1 MNDYKKSK
9 EQLIRELSEL
19 RQENND
25 LKSQVAKDNMRSDAV
40 KDLKEAEEALRE
52 SEERY
57 RTISSLTTDYIFRLK
72 VDEAGSI
79 KTDMITDN
87 FFTTTER
94 SVEDIMTPDRWA
106 KIIHPDDLGKLYDC
120 LHRLLTKGGSIE
132 IECRSLKADGTMR
145 SVMVV
150 SHAVKNTPGGRT
162 TAIVGAVKDISER
175 KKAELALATEQKLLR
190 TLIDLLPSLVYVK
203 DRESRFLAANFACA
217 SYMGASLPQDLIG
230 KTDADFYPSDLAA
243 CFRSDELEVLNG
255 NPIMNK
261 VEYSVSPLNTQNII
275 LTTKVPFRDSEGNI
289 TGLVGAS
296 IDISELKRTEKA
308 LIASESNLQALINNK
323 NESIWSLDNNYDLIV
338 CNDYFRD
345 SYLAAYNEELKV
357 GMNLINLLSPELKA
371 FWKPKYDCALA
382 GEKIFF
388 EFRETVNDKIFYFN
402 VYLNP
407 IFSEGRIKGVSALS
421 VDVTDRKKEE
431 DALIKAKEKA
441 EESDRLKSAFLANMG
456 HEIRTPM
463 NGIMG
468 FSELLKNS
476 TLTGEEQQRYVK
488 IIETSGAR
496 MLNIIN
502 DLIDISKIESGI
514 MEVDISECNINDQLE
529 YLYSFFQPE
538 ASLKGL
544 KLTCETFFQADEAII
559 ETDKQKLNAILINLI
574 KNAIKFTFKGFIKFG
589 YTLKRTAAINE
600 SAELEFFVKDTG
612 AGIPYEQREIIF
624 ERFRQG
630 SESLNR
636 EYEGAG
642 LGLSISKSYTEM
654 LGGKIWVQPNSG
666 MYSEGNGS
674 IFYFTIPYNP
684 VQGKNAIFQ
693 APISIAGEEIT
704 PETVAGENITVKTH
718 NVLIAEDDLASEILF
733 SIMIRI
739 FSNKIFKVKTGI
751 EAVDACRNNPEIDL
765 ILMDIKMPGM
775 DGYEATRQIRK
786 FNKRVVIIAQTAYAN
801 TGDSDK
807 ALEAGCNDYISK
819 PIKKDELISL
829 IKKHFAKQKNAVTEN
844 LT

>member
-19 RQENND
+19 RQENID
-25 LKSQVAKDNMRSDAV
+25 IKSQVAKDNMRTDAV
-40 KDLKEAEEALRE
+40 KGLREAEEALRE

-57 RTISSLTTDYIFRLK
+57 RTITSLTTDYIFRLK
-72 VDEAGSI
+72 IEEDGSI

-87 FFTTTER
+87 FFATTKR
-94 SVEDIMTPDRWA
+94 SIEDIITPDRWA
-106 KIIHPDDLGKLYDC
+106 KIIHPDDIGKLYDS
-120 LHRLLTKGGSIE
+120 LHRLLDNGGSSE
-132 IECRSLKADGTMR
+132 LQCRSFKTDGTVR
-145 SVMVV
+145 TVMVV
-150 SHAVKNTPGGRT
+150 SHAINNTPGGPT

-175 KKAELALATEQKLLR
+175 KKAELALDSEQKLLR

-203 DRESRFLAANFACA
+203 DRDSRFLVANIACA

-230 KTDADFYPSDLAA
+230 KTDADFYPPDVAA
-243 CFRSDELEVLNG
+243 AYRSDELEVLNG

-261 VEYSVSPLNTQNII
+261 VEYSVSPIKNQNII
-275 LTTKVPFRDSEGNI
+275 LTTKVPFRGNEGNI

-296 IDISELKRTEKA
+296 IDISEMKRTEKA
-308 LIASESNLQALINNK
+308 LIASKSNLQALINNK
-323 NESIWSLDNNYDLIV
+323 NEAIWSLDNNYNLIV

-345 SYLAAYNEELKV
+345 SYLAAYNEELKM

-371 FWKPKYDCALA
+371 FWKPKYDSALA

-388 EFRETVNDKIFYFN
+388 EFRENINDKVFYFN

-407 IFSEGRIKGVSALS
+407 IFSEGSITGVSALS

-431 DALIKAKEKA
+431 EALIKAKEKA

-476 TLTGEEQQRYVK
+476 TLTGEEQQRYIK
-488 IIETSGAR
+488 IIETSGVR

-514 MEVDISECNINDQLE
+514 MEVDISKCNINDQLE
-529 YLYSFFQPE
+529 YLFPFFEPE
-538 ASLKGL
+538 ARLKGL
-544 KLTCETFFQADEAII
+544 KLTCETFFHAADAII
-559 ETDKQKLNAILINLI
+559 EIDKQKLNAILINLI
-574 KNAIKFTFKGFIKFG
+574 KNAIKFTFKGSIKFG
-589 YTLKRTAAINE
+589 YTLNRTKAINE

-612 AGIPYEQREIIF
+612 VGVSTEQREIIF

-636 EYEGAG
+636 NYEGAG
-642 LGLSISKSYTEM
+642 LGLAISKSYTEM

-666 MYSEGNGS
+666 KYTEGNGS
-674 IFYFTIPYNP
+674 TFYFTIPYNP
-684 VQGKNAIFQ
+684 VQGKNAFVQ
-693 APISIAGEEIT
+693 TPLSASGKDIT
-704 PETVAGENITVKTH
+704 SKTVAGEDVTLKIH
-718 NVLIAEDDLASEILF
+718 NVLIAEDDLASELLF

-786 FNKRVVIIAQTAYAN
+786 FNKKVVIIAQTAYAQ
-801 TGDSDK
+801 TGDRDK
-807 ALEAGCNDYISK
+807 ALAAGCNDYISK
-819 PIKKDELISL
+819 PIKKDELMLL
-829 IKKHFAKQKNAVTEN
+829 IEKHFAKQRNTPAEN
-844 LT
+844 

>member
-19 RQENND
+19 RQENSD
-25 LKSQVAKDNMRSDAV
+25 LKSRAAEDNVKSKAV

-72 VDEAGSI
+72 VDEAGNV

-87 FFTTTER
+87 FFTTTSR
-94 SVEDIMTPDRWA
+94 SIEDIITPDRWA
-106 KIIHPDDLGKLYDC
+106 SIIHPDDLGKLFDS
-120 LHRLLTKGGSIE
+120 LHRLLNDGGSTE
-132 IECRSLKADGTMR
+132 IECRSFKADGSIR

-150 SHAVKNTPGGRT
+150 SHAIKNTPGGRT

-175 KKAELALATEQKLLR
+175 KKAELALDSEQKLLR

-203 DRESRFLAANFACA
+203 DRDSRFLVANITCA
-217 SYMGASLPQDLIG
+217 NYMGASSPQDLIG
-230 KTDADFYPSDLAA
+230 KTDADFYPPDAA
-243 CFRSDELEVLNG
+243 AGYRSDELEVLNG

-296 IDISELKRTEKA
+296 IDISEMKRTEKA
-308 LIASESNLQALINNK
+308 LITSESNLQALINNK
-323 NESIWSLDNNYDLIV
+323 NEAIWSLDNNYHLIV

-357 GMNLINLLSPELKA
+357 GINLINLLSPELKA

-388 EFRETVNDKIFYFN
+388 EFRETLNDKVFYFN

-407 IFSEGRIKGVSALS
+407 IFSEGSITGVSALS
-421 VDVTDRKKEE
+421 IDVTDRKKEE
-431 DALIKAKEKA
+431 EALIKAKEKA

-463 NGIMG
+463 NGIIG

-476 TLTGEEQQRYVK
+476 TLTGEEQQKYVK
-488 IIETSGAR
+488 IIETSGVR

-514 MEVDISECNINDQLE
+514 MEVEISRFNINDQLE
-529 YLYSFFQPE
+529 YLYSFFEPE
-538 ASLKGL
+538 ARQKGL
-544 KLTCETFFQADEAII
+544 KLTYETFFHAADAII
-559 ETDKQKLNAILINLI
+559 ESDKQKLNAILINLI
-574 KNAIKFTFKGFIKFG
+574 KNAIKFTFRGSIRFG
-589 YTLKRTAAINE
+589 YTLKHSMAINDSPE
-600 SAELEFFVKDTG
+600 IEFFVMDTG
-612 AGIPYEQREIIF
+612 VGIPPEQREIIF

-636 EYEGAG
+636 DYEGAG
-642 LGLSISKSYTEM
+642 LGLAISKSYANM
-654 LGGKIWVQPNSG
+654 LGGKIWIQPNSG
-666 MYSEGNGS
+666 KNAGGDGS
-674 IFYFTIPYNP
+674 TFYFTIPYVP
-684 VQGKNAIFQ
+684 EQGQNTFFQ
-693 APISIAGEEIT
+693 APISVAEEDIMST
-704 PETVAGENITVKTH
+704 AVAGEDNTLKTH

-765 ILMDIKMPGM
+765 ILMDIKMPGI
-775 DGYEATRQIRK
+775 DGYEATRQIRI
-786 FNKRVVIIAQTAYAN
+786 FNKKVVIIAQTAYAQ
-801 TGDSDK
+801 TGDREK
-807 ALEAGCNDYISK
+807 ALAAGCNDYISK
-819 PIKKDELISL
+819 PIRKDDLMSL
-829 IKKHFAKQKNAVTEN
+829 IKKHFAKQKNAGSVN
-844 LT
+844 

>member
-9 EQLIRELSEL
+9 EQLIKELSEL

-25 LKSQVAKDNMRSDAV
+25 LKSQLDNDNLRSDAV
-40 KDLKEAEEALRE
+40 KDLKEAEKTLRE
-52 SEERY
+52 SEEWY
-57 RTISSLTTDYIFRLK
+57 RTITSLTTDYIFRLK
-72 VDEAGSI
+72 VNEDGSI

-87 FFTTTER
+87 FFTTTRR
-94 SVEDIMTPDRWA
+94 SIEDIMTPDLWT
-106 KIIHPDDLGKLYDC
+106 KIIHPDDIGKLYDS
-120 LHRLLTKGGSIE
+120 LHLLLTKGGSTE
-132 IECRSLKADGTMR
+132 IECRSYKKDGSVR

-150 SHAVKNTPGGRT
+150 SHAIKETSGGPT

-175 KKAELALATEQKLLR
+175 KKVELALDTEQKLLR

-203 DRESRFLAANFACA
+203 DRESRFLVANNTCAA
-217 SYMGASLPQDLIG
+217 YMGASLPQDLIG
-230 KTDADFYPSDLAA
+230 KTDADFYPPDVAA
-243 CFRSDELEVLNG
+243 GFRSDELKVLNG
-255 NPIMNK
+255 YPILNK
-261 VEYSVSPLNTQNII
+261 VEYGVSPLNTQNII
-275 LTTKVPFRDSEGNI
+275 LTTKIPFRDNEGNI

-296 IDISELKRTEKA
+296 IDISEMKRTEKA

-323 NESIWSLDNNYDLIV
+323 NEAIWSLDKNYRLIV

-357 GMNLINLLSPELKA
+357 GINLINLLSPELKA
-371 FWKPKYDCALA
+371 FWKPKYDFALA
-382 GEKIFF
+382 GEKQFF
-388 EFRETVNDKIFYFN
+388 EFRETVHAKIFYFN

-407 IFSEGRIKGVSALS
+407 IFSEGSITGVSALS
-421 VDVTDRKKEE
+421 IDVTDRKKEE
-431 DALIKAKEKA
+431 EALIKAKEKA

-463 NGIMG
+463 NGIIG

-476 TLTGEEQQRYVK
+476 TLTGEEQQRYIK
-488 IIETSGAR
+488 IIETSGVR

-514 MEVDISECNINDQLE
+514 MEVDISKCNINDQLE
-529 YLYSFFQPE
+529 YLYCFFEPE
-538 ASLKGL
+538 ARQKGL
-544 KLTCETFFQADEAII
+544 KLTYEIFFHAADAII

-574 KNAIKFTFKGFIKFG
+574 KNAIKFTFKGSIKFG
-589 YTLKRTAAINE
+589 YILKGTAAVNE

-612 AGIPYEQREIIF
+612 VGIPPEQRDIIF

-636 EYEGAG
+636 DYEGAG
-642 LGLSISKSYTEM
+642 LGLAISKSYAEM

-666 MYSEGNGS
+666 NYTEENGS
-674 IFYFTIPYNP
+674 TFYFTIPYNP
-684 VQGKNAIFQ
+684 VKERNAFFQ
-693 APISIAGEEIT
+693 APLAATGEDLSS
-704 PETVAGENITVKTH
+704 ETVAGEDISLKIH

-786 FNKRVVIIAQTAYAN
+786 FNKKVVIIAQTAYAQ
-801 TGDSDK
+801 TSDRDK
-807 ALEAGCNDYISK
+807 ALAAGCNDYISK
-819 PIKKDELISL
+819 PIKKDDLISL
-829 IKKHFAKQKNAVTEN
+829 IKKHFEKQNNTAAEN
-844 LT
+844 

>member
-19 RQENND
+19 RRENND
-25 LKSQVAKDNMRSDAV
+25 LKSQVAKDDVRSDAL
-40 KDLKEAEEALRE
+40 KDLKEAENALRE
-52 SEERY
+52 SEERH

-87 FFTTTER
+87 FFIATRR
-94 SVEDIMTPDRWA
+94 SVEDIITPDRWA
-106 KIIHPDDLGKLYDC
+106 KIIHPDDIGKLYDS
-120 LHRLLTKGGSIE
+120 LHRLLDQGGSSE
-132 IECRSLKADGTMR
+132 IECRSFKTDGTVR
-145 SVMVV
+145 TVMVV
-150 SHAVKNTPGGRT
+150 SHAIKNPAGGRT

-175 KKAELALATEQKLLR
+175 KKVELALETEQKLLR

-203 DRESRFLAANFACA
+203 DRESRFLVANNACA

-230 KTDADFYPSDLAA
+230 KTDADFYSPDVAA
-243 CFRSDELEVLNG
+243 GFRSDELEVLNG
-255 NPIMNK
+255 NPILNK
-261 VEYSVSPLNTQNII
+261 VEYGVSPLNTQNII
-275 LTTKVPFRDSEGNI
+275 LTTKVPFRDNEGNI
-289 TGLVGAS
+289 TGIVGAS
-296 IDISELKRTEKA
+296 IDISEMKRTEKA

-323 NESIWSLDNNYDLIV
+323 NEAIWSLDGNYNLIV

-357 GMNLINLLSPELKA
+357 GINLINLLTPELKA

-382 GEKIFF
+382 GEKQFF

-407 IFSEGRIKGVSALS
+407 IFSEGNVTGVSALS
-421 VDVTDRKKEE
+421 IDVTARKKEE
-431 DALIKAKEKA
+431 EALIKAKEKA

-463 NGIMG
+463 NGIIG

-476 TLTGEEQQRYVK
+476 TLTGEEQQRYIN
-488 IIETSGAR
+488 IIETSGVR
-496 MLNIIN
+496 MLNLIN

-514 MEVDISECNINDQLE
+514 MEVDISECNINDKLE
-529 YLYSFFQPE
+529 YLYSFFEPE
-538 ASLKGL
+538 ARLKGL
-544 KLTCETFFQADEAII
+544 KLTYETLFHTDDAII
-559 ETDKQKLNAILINLI
+559 ETDKQKLCAILTNLI
-574 KNAIKFTFKGFIKFG
+574 KNAVKFTSKGSIIFG
-589 YTLKRTAAINE
+589 YTLKRSRVVNE
-600 SAELEFFVKDTG
+600 SAELEFYVRDTG
-612 AGIPYEQREIIF
+612 VGIQPEQREIIF

-636 EYEGAG
+636 DYEGAG
-642 LGLSISKSYTEM
+642 LGLAISKSYAEM

-666 MYSEGNGS
+666 KYTEGNGS
-674 IFYFTIPYNP
+674 TFYFTIPYNP
-684 VQGKNAIFQ
+684 VQKKNTIFQ
-693 APISIAGEEIT
+693 ENLSPAGEDIT
-704 PETVAGENITVKTH
+704 LKIH

-739 FSNKIFKVKTGI
+739 FSNKIFKVKTGT
-751 EAVDACRNNPEIDL
+751 EAVDVCRKNPEIDL

-786 FNKRVVIIAQTAYAN
+786 FNKKVVIVAQTAYAQ
-801 TGDSDK
+801 TGDRDK
-807 ALEAGCNDYISK
+807 ALAAGCNDYISK
-819 PIKKDELISL
+819 PIKKDELLSL
-829 IKKHFAKQKNAVTEN
+829 IKKHFTKQKNDATDN
-844 LT
+844 QT